1 MAPSSTDPDAL
12 IPSPGDLQRVLHDL
26 RAANERLVL
35 SGIQLQE
42 LADAAQAARAEAE
55 AARRDAEHAR
65 TQADEASRQKDEFMA
80 VLGHELRNPL
90 SPIAAALQLLR
101 MQGVSSPEVEIIDR
115 QVAHLTRLVDDLL
128 DIARVTQ
135 GRLELRTRPVD
146 LVDALGRS
154 VEAVRPLVSRSQ
166 QVLEVEVEPDGLPV
180 LADPERLTQIFTNL
194 LVNASRFSPAGGR
207 ITVSAARVDETA
219 VVRVRDRG
227 VGIEPGML
235 ERIFGSFVQQRQSS
249 DRPRGGLGLGL
260 AIARN
265 LARLHGGRLYACSEG
280 AGQGSEFVLELP
292 VLARAAD
299 MAAPP
304 APAALE
310 GDSSSHGTRV
320 LVVDDNWDSAEML
333 VQLLKA
339 FGYEVE
345 AAHDGREALSIAERF
360 QPDVALLD
368 IGLPEMDGYQVAE
381 ELRGLELRSQPTF
394 VALTGYGQEKDRQ
407 RSARAGFAAHLVKP
421 VEASVLMTAVRRAS
435 DRSHS

>member
-1 MAPSSTDPDAL
+1 MASSSTDPDAL
-12 IPSPGDLQRVLHDL
+12 LPFPGDLQRVLADL

-35 SGIQLQE
+35 SGLQLQE

-55 AARRDAEHAR
+55 AARREAEHAR
-65 TQADEASRQKDEFMA
+65 QRADEASRQKDEFMA

-135 GRLELRTRPVD
+135 GRLELRTRPIE
-146 LVDALGRS
+146 LADALHRS

-166 QVLEVEVEPDGLPV
+166 QALEVEVAPDGLPV

-194 LVNASRFSPAGGR
+194 LVNAARFSPTGGR
-207 ITVSAARVDETA
+207 ITVTAACVDETV
-219 VVRVRDRG
+219 VVRVRDQG

-235 ERIFGSFVQQRQSS
+235 EPIFGSFVQQRQSS

-265 LARLHGGRLYACSEG
+265 LARLHGGRLYASSEG
-280 AGQGSEFVLELP
+280 VGRGSEFVLELP
-292 VLARAAD
+292 VLTRATN
-299 MAAPP
+299 MAAAPSSAGIEDDPP
-304 APAALE
+304 T
-310 GDSSSHGTRV
+310 HGTRV

-345 AAHDGREALSIAERF
+345 AAHDGREALAIAERF

-381 ELRGLELRSQPTF
+381 ELRGLALRSDPTF

-421 VEASVLMTAVRRAS
+421 VEAGVLMTTVRRAS